1 MCGIAG
7 LWQPDAS
14 ADALDAMANRLQRSL
29 QHRGPDGKGAWADAT
44 AGLVLVHTR
53 LSIRDLSPLGAQPMA
68 SADGRFVI
76 TYNGELYGTERLKA
90 NLEHEGHRFRG
101 NSDTEVLVESVAR
114 YGAVGAAQRVDGIFA
129 FAAWDRRD
137 RHLWLLRDRVGVK
150 PLYVAHS
157 IAGRA
162 VAFGSELAPLERVFG
177 LELTPNVE
185 AAHAFF
191 ELGYV
196 PDTCAILDGVT
207 KVQPGEAWCFATAGG
222 PPRRVTWFDRSA
234 SALLA
239 PRERIRDVSVA
250 KRALAAALDAAV
262 ERQLVADVPVGVFL
276 SGGIDSSTVAS
287 SSRRVTSGGVRS
299 FCIGFDDARYDESKS
314 ARAIADY
321 LGTEHYELMLR
332 PGDVVDSVRAAAAA
346 FSEPFADSSL
356 VPTWILCK
364 FAREHVA
371 VVLSGDGGDEL
382 FGGYNRHMWLPRVMT
397 AQRLLPQWVRG
408 RAAAGLQHLNQDAW
422 DRVLRWAPVRMP
434 GLKVHKLARL
444 LKSDSAPALLR
455 EVVSTGPLASGLVRG
470 TASHPH
476 RPLLDLGN
484 ARASLMFHDYTTY
497 LPGDV
502 LTKVDRCSMAHGLE
516 ARVPLL
522 DEGVV
527 ALAARIHPDL
537 KVRGGRGKW
546 ILREVL
552 AERVPRGLFERPKM
566 GFAIPLADW
575 LRGPLRPWAEEL
587 LAPRALAHS
596 PLLDSLSV
604 RSAWEGLLAG
614 KPMMEFGVWSL
625 LMWQQWEMGRR
636 ERRLS

>member
-7 LWQPDAS
+7 RWQPDAS
-14 ADALDAMANRLQRSL
+14 ADALAGMVHRLQGSL
-29 QHRGPDGKGAWADAT
+29 QHRGPDGRGAFADAA
-44 AGLVLVHTR
+44 AGVILVHTR

-76 TYNGELYGTERLKA
+76 TYNGELYGTEGLKA
-90 NLEHEGHRFRG
+90 ELERDGHRFRG
-101 NSDTEVLVESVAR
+101 HSDTEVLVECVAR
-114 YGAVGAAQRVDGIFA
+114 HGVVGAAQRVEGIFA
-129 FAAWDRRD
+129 FAVWDKCERQLWLVRD
-137 RHLWLLRDRVGVK
+137 RAGVK

-157 IAGRA
+157 MVGRG
-162 VAFGSELAPLERVFG
+162 VAFGSELAALAVLG

-196 PDTCAILDGVT
+196 PDSCAAFDGVG
-207 KVQPGEAWCFATAGG
+207 KVQPGEAWCFASAGG

-234 SALLA
+234 SVLL
-239 PRERIRDVSVA
+239 PPDERIQDVSEA

-262 ERQLVADVPVGVFL
+262 ERQLVSDVPVGVFL
-276 SGGIDSSTVAS
+276 SGGIDSSTVAA
-287 SSRRVTSGGVRS
+287 SSRRVSRGRVRS
-299 FCIGFDDARYDESKS
+299 FCVGFDDARYDESES
-314 ARAIADY
+314 ARAIADH
-321 LGTEHYELMLR
+321 LGTEHHELILR

-382 FGGYNRHMWLPRVMT
+382 FGGYNRHVWLPRVMT
-397 AQRLLPQWVRG
+397 AQRLVPPWVRR
-408 RAAAGLQHLNQDAW
+408 RAAAGLQYLSQDAW
-422 DRVLRWAPVRMP
+422 DRVLRRVPVRMP

-444 LKSDSAPALLR
+444 LKSDSASALLR

-470 TASHPH
+470 AAGNAQ
-476 RPLLDLGN
+476 RPFLDLGDT
-484 ARASLMFHDYTTY
+484 RASLMFHDYVTY

-537 KVRGGRGKW
+537 KVRSGQGKW

-587 LAPRALAHS
+587 LSPRALAQS
-596 PLLDSLSV
+596 PLLDASAV

-625 LMWQQWEMGRR
+625 LMWQQWEVGRYHGPR
-636 ERRLS
+636 